1 MRKTPYNVLIKIIVC
16 GNMMSGKTRICRTI
30 AGEDSESDNY
40 EPTVGL
46 DLFSISRFLD
56 GNKHCK
62 IHLLDT
68 SGDHHYLPIIRSYFP
83 ACAMVLIV
91 VDLKKGQTIEQ
102 VKEWIEESR
111 ESAKISNSRQKYVQ
125 IAIFANRNS
134 DDTGSPKLSE
144 LCRTENVLFFEMD
157 FGNYAEVS
165 NAFDAIVAYI
175 DTSFVRHFDKHPGIR
190 YAGMS
195 DRNYDESLPLIS
207 KPNGGIS
214 KQGCCSI
221 L

>member
-1 MRKTPYNVLIKIIVC
+1 MRQTPYNVLIKIIVC

-30 AGEDSESDNY
+30 AGEDSENPNY

-68 SGDHHYLPIIRSYFP
+68 SGDNHYLPIIRSYFP
-83 ACAMVLIV
+83 ACAMVLII

-102 VKEWIEESR
+102 VQEWIEESR
-111 ESAKISNSRQKYVQ
+111 ESAKIANSKQKYVQ
-125 IAIFANRNS
+125 ISVFANRTSEENNI
-134 DDTGSPKLSE
+134 PKLAD
-144 LCRTENVLFFEMD
+144 LCRKENVLFFEMD
-157 FGNYAEVS
+157 FGNYGEVT
-165 NAFDAIVAYI
+165 NAFDAIVSYI
-175 DTSFVRHFDKHPGIR
+175 DTSYIRNFDKHPGVR

-195 DRNYDESLPLIS
+195 DRNQDESTPLIGRS
-207 KPNGGIS
+207 INTIS
-214 KQGCCSI
+214 NNGCCSI